1 MVCQLRPHPAPTWSA
16 LGRWRYGRGG
26 VREVG
31 WETKGIERNWTF
43 LGGTLSLDTGVL
55 MIKDEK
61 EGL

>member
-26 VREVG
+26 VKEVG

-43 LGGTLSLDTGVL
+43 PGRYIEPGHWGPD
-55 MIKDEK
+55 D
-61 EGL
+61 